1 MSTAKEYHDDATQ
14 HGNYQYVPLSE
25 IIDGLLVEANDDDS
39 YLKNTK
45 RSTLLYYAKQGI
57 KKLNRAVANE
67 VLAVEITVRSNL
79 SLTLPQDFVDYIRV
93 SVVSEDFKLLPL
105 KINHTANLATG
116 YLQDHNNEI
125 LFAQDGSI
133 LTADASNAYNKPL
146 KRYELS
152 IDECKGGR
160 FNADTSKASK
170 NGEFVIDYR
179 RGKILFDSELA
190 EKEIVLEYVSDGLN
204 WEYIDE
210 TEVTIH
216 KNIEE
221 PLRDWVYYACIA
233 QRRNVSEV
241 EKNRALNAFKA
252 TRHRAKHAIAK
263 FKMVDI
269 AKALDAGSMWN

>member
-1 MSTAKEYHDDATQ
+1 MATAYEYHNDATQ
-14 HGNYQYVPLSE
+14 HGNYQYVPLNE
-25 IIDGLLVEANDDDS
+25 VIDGLLVEANDNDS

-57 KKLNRAVANE
+57 KKLNRTVANE
-67 VLAVEITVRSNL
+67 VLAVEITVGSTL
-79 SLTLPQDFVDYIRV
+79 SLTLPQDFVDYLRV

-105 KINHTANLATG
+105 KINHTVNLAKG
-116 YLQDHNNEI
+116 YLQDHNSEI
-125 LFAQDGSI
+125 LFAQDGSM
-133 LTADASNAYNKPL
+133 LTADASNAYNKPF
-146 KRYELS
+146 KRYELLT
-152 IDECKGGR
+152 DECRGGR
-160 FNADTSKASK
+160 FNLDTSKASK

-216 KNIEE
+216 KDIEE
-221 PLRDWVYYACIA
+221 PLRDWVYYSCIA
-233 QRRNVSEV
+233 QRRNVPMV

-252 TRHRAKHAIAK
+252 ARHKAKLVIAK
-263 FKMVDI
+263 FKMFEI
-269 AKALDAGSMWN
+269 SKALDIGSVWN

>member
-1 MSTAKEYHDDATQ
+1 MSTAEEYHNDASQ
-14 HGNYQYVPLSE
+14 HGNYQYVSLSE
-25 IIDGLLVEANDDDS
+25 LIDGLLVEANDDDS

-45 RSTLLYYAKQGI
+45 RSTLLYHAKQGI
-57 KKLNRAVANE
+57 KKMNRTVANE
-67 VLAVEITVRSNL
+67 ILAVEITVGSSL

-93 SVVSEDFKLLPL
+93 SVVSDDYRLLPL
-105 KINHTANLATG
+105 KINHNANLATG
-116 YLQDHNNEI
+116 YLQDHDSEI

-133 LTADASNAYNKPL
+133 LTADASNAYNKPF

-152 IDECKGGR
+152 FSRCKGGV
-160 FNADTSKASK
+160 FNADTSKASI

-179 RGKILFDSELA
+179 KGKILFDSELA

-221 PLRDWVYYACIA
+221 PLRDWVYYACVA
-233 QRRNVSEV
+233 QRRNVPQM
-241 EKNRALNAFKA
+241 EKNRALNAYKA
-252 TRHRAKHAIAK
+252 TRHHAKLATAK